1 MKYNYLARTNKGEIQ
16 TGKIEAPSEII
27 ALKLLQSKGLVVVK
41 LKLIKKRDFLT
52 GNIKIFE
59 RIKRKELFV
68 FFRQLSVLVGAG
80 VPLVQSL
87 KSLADQSENA
97 YFSEVLSGLAGDV
110 DGGMSFSKALARHP
124 KAFSSFSVNLL
135 KSGEVAG
142 RLKETLIYLADHL
155 EKEYYLVSKIRGAM
169 IYPIF
174 ILGTFL
180 VVAILI
186 MVMVM
191 PSLAEILTEAGQ
203 DLPWPTKLLIGT
215 SNLLVSW
222 GWVMLLI
229 AFICG
234 FGIWQYVKT
243 KQGRAQ
249 WDALKLKLPIFG
261 KILQKTYLARF
272 SDNLNVMIKGGVSI
286 IQGLDIAGRVVGNVV
301 FQRIIFQAR
310 DDVRTGKS
318 ITNSL
323 EKHKEFPPLFY
334 QMIKTG
340 ENTGKLDEIL
350 GKLSDFY
357 NKEVDNIVNNLSQI
371 LEPLMIVLLGIA
383 VSILVFAVYMP
394 IYNLAGT
401 F

>member
-1 MKYNYLARTNKGEIQ
+1 MKYNYLARTNKGEVQ
-16 TGKIEAPSEII
+16 TGKIEAPSEFI
-27 ALKLLQSKGLVVVK
+27 ALNTLQARGLIIVK
-41 LKLIKKRDFLT
+41 LSLIKKRDFLT

-59 RIKRKELFV
+59 RVKRKELFV

-87 KSLADQSENA
+87 KSLADQSESA
-97 YFSEVLSGLAGDV
+97 YFSEIISKLASDI
-110 DGGMSFSKALARHP
+110 DGGASFSNALVKHL
-124 KAFSSFSVNLL
+124 KVFSLFTINLV
-135 KSGEVAG
+135 KSGEVTG
-142 RLKETLIYLADHL
+142 RLRETLLYLADHL
-155 EKEYYLVSKIRGAM
+155 EKEYYLISKVRGAM

-174 ILGTFL
+174 ILGTFAI
-180 VVAILI
+180 VAILI

-203 DLPWPTKLLIGT
+203 DLPWPTRLLIGT
-215 SNLLVSW
+215 SNLLVNW
-222 GWVMLLI
+222 GWVMLLVACI
-229 AFICG
+229 G
-234 FGIWQYVKT
+234 VFGLWQYLKT
-243 KQGRAQ
+243 KAGHAQ
-249 WDALKLKLPIFG
+249 WDSLKLKLPIFG

-272 SDNLNVMIKGGVSI
+272 ADNLNVMIKGGVSI
-286 IQGLDIAGRVVGNVV
+286 IKGLDISGRVIGNVV

-310 DDVRTGKS
+310 DDVKTGKS
-318 ITNSL
+318 ITNAL
-323 EKHKEFPPLFY
+323 EKHKVFPPLFY

-340 ENTGKLDEIL
+340 ESTGKLDEIL
-350 GKLSDFY
+350 GKLSEFY

-394 IYNLAGT
+394 IYNLAGA